1 MRVNQNSSSFK
12 KRSQLK
18 LHKRR
23 QKPRLGT
30 VSNIEL
36 LRMAA
41 YRGRTSFS
49 SSVIVVQNRDR
60 KSTIFGSFLTSEGSK
75 VSRVNA
81 VVRKMK
87 SIIYQLYKLHFD
99 VYLY

>member
-1 MRVNQNSSSFK
+1 M
-12 KRSQLK
+12 K

-23 QKPRLGT
+23 QKPRIET

-49 SSVIVVQNRDR
+49 TSIVVQNRDR
-60 KSTIFGSFLTSEGSK
+60 KSAFL
-75 VSRVNA
+75 
-81 VVRKMK
+81 VRFLPLKDQK
-87 SIIYQLYKLHFD
+87 
-99 VYLY
+99 

>member
-1 MRVNQNSSSFK
+1 M
-12 KRSQLK
+12 K

-23 QKPRLGT
+23 QKPHIGT

-49 SSVIVVQNRDR
+49 TSIVVQNRDR
-60 KSTIFGSFLTSEGSK
+60 KVHCFSPFLTFEGSK
-75 VSRVNA
+75 VSRAYA
-81 VVRKMK
+81 VAHEMK
-87 SIIYQLYKLHFD
+87 SIFYQLHKLHFY